1 MDKVLVTI
9 ICKEYLQINKMKIS
23 GKIKYLMKRYRYLR
37 EREREEERKKKKEE
51 KGD

>member
-1 MDKVLVTI
+1 MTI

-37 EREREEERKKKKEE
+37 ERGRKKEKEGR
-51 KGD
+51 KR